1 MKLLISSKS
10 FKDTFIDYSASAM
23 ALWSILCVFTLSI
36 GDSLR
41 LFYNVLY
48 FIGDSALLLA
58 PVWLL
63 PRRLRWLSAVP
74 VWLTS
79 VYLAAS
85 SMYFRYWGDLLPLSS
100 VFEPDNWNSFVFGS
114 ISHLLAWSDVVMCVL
129 SLGLLVFLLWRRRKY
144 APANLSWKWR
154 SAGFAASVLIW
165 VMAEICS
172 FYHMSGYLA
181 SIEKDNSVGEIFNYR
196 FGDEYAYSRMH
207 DLSLAWKSGY
217 VYFMVNNI
225 KSLSDTQERLVLDEN
240 DKESLS
246 RALRSLGGIDN
257 SGRYVSNRDKNL
269 ILIIVESLNSGV
281 LTDYGQRLAP
291 ELCSLME
298 KPGTIS
304 CLRIYD
310 QVKSGCSS
318 DGQLI
323 YNTGL
328 LPLESGCL
336 AQQFAGNSFPSL
348 AKSLRPRP
356 SMECIVEDGRVWN
369 HKETTLAYGY
379 DALYDAGEIRRLG
392 IDPIEVGGDRAVFEM
407 ALQKID
413 SLPEP
418 FFAQV
423 VTLSMHFPF
432 QDPGIDRLAWIDRIT
447 GISPSERNYLQSVA
461 YFDRQLGWFLGML
474 KAKGIYDRSVI
485 VIASDHDRPYKS
497 VDGIIDSTE
506 SLPIAFIALNT
517 GGATRLIDKD
527 AWQMDVYPTILDI
540 MGVTGTDYR
549 GLGTSLVNPDD
560 SLPGTG
566 IPVEEIAGISEKI
579 IRSDFFR

>member
-1 MKLLISSKS
+1 MKLFISCKS
-10 FKDTFIDYSASAM
+10 LKDTFIDSSASAM

-63 PRRLRWLSAVP
+63 PRRLRWLSVVP

-79 VYLAAS
+79 VYLTAS

-114 ISHLLAWSDVVMCVL
+114 ISHLLAWSDVVMCIL
-129 SLGLLVFLLWRRRKY
+129 PLGLLVFLLWRRRKY

-154 SAGFAASVLIW
+154 SAGFAATVLIW

-172 FYHMSGYLA
+172 IYHLHGYLV
-181 SIEKDNSVGEIFNYR
+181 SKQ
-196 FGDEYAYSRMH
+196 
-207 DLSLAWKSGY
+207 WKSSLNDIIEFKFWGMSELKNCWKEGGY
-217 VYFMVNNI
+217 LHFLTIDMRSLFDVRKPV
-225 KSLSDTQERLVLDEN
+225 SLSDS
-240 DKESLS
+240 DKCVINQFIRS
-246 RALRSLGGIDN
+246 RKDFGDN
-257 SGRYVSNRDKNL
+257 SHSYLHNKDKNL
-269 ILIIVESLNSGV
+269 ILIIVESLNSEVVGCKYHGMGV
-281 LTDYGQRLAP
+281 TATLD
-291 ELCSLME
+291 SLLVLD
-298 KPGTIS
+298 GTVS

-310 QVKSGCSS
+310 QVMMGCSS

-328 LPLESGCL
+328 LPLSKGGCT
-336 AQQFAGNSFPSL
+336 AQRNGNNSFPSL

-356 SMECIVEDGRVWN
+356 SIECIVEDGRVWN

-392 IDPIEVGGDRAVFEM
+392 IDPLEGGGDRAGFEM
-407 ALQKID
+407 ALQQIG

-549 GLGTSLVNPDD
+549 GLGTSLVTPDD